1 LVQQIAAAASAAV
14 GVLSGSSITVP
25 AKPQARRTQRIAW
38 LLHQDGADVAVA
50 VAGADIG
57 DLETCWVERESDR
70 HGLDGAV
77 RSLTW
82 RVIEGSAG
90 SVAAI
95 AEAIRAAGASTLVAA
110 GPETLDGVLRDL
122 VDLPSGTGRFRFI
135 PGVPTTPCRC
145 CPTGLSFGTSTRA
158 AR

>member
-1 LVQQIAAAASAAV
+1 VSSLP
-14 GVLSGSSITVP
+14 LSNP
-25 AKPQARRTQRIAW
+25 RRTQRIAW

-110 GPETLDGVLRDL
+110 GPQTLDGVLRDL

-135 PGVPTTPCRC
+135 PGVPTTVQVLPD
-145 CPTGLSFGTSTRA
+145 RA
-158 AR
+158 VLRHLNQGGALTP